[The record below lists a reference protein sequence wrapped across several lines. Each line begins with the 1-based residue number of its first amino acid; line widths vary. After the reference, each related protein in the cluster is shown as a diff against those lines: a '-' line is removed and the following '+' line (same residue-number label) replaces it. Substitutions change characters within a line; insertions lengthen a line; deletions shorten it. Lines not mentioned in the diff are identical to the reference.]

1 MYCVIMNWLKDRTNS
16 MLVISVGVTQ
26 IDDNNIDLEAE
37 VAKESGVT
45 VENSSNLKNYSGANM
60 MLTYEL
66 LQ

>member
-1 MYCVIMNWLKDRTNS
+1 MNWLKDRTNS
-16 MLVISVGVTQ
+16 MLVISVGLTQ

>member
-16 MLVISVGVTQ
+16 MLVISVGLTQ

-45 VENSSNLKNYSGANM
+45 VENSSNFKNYSGANM

>member
-16 MLVISVGVTQ
+16 MLVISVGLTQ

-45 VENSSNLKNYSGANM
+45 VEN
-60 MLTYEL
+60 
-66 LQ
+66 

>member
-16 MLVISVGVTQ
+16 MLVISVGLTQ